1 MMGTMRIFMV
11 LFAVLLLQGCD
22 GAFDGLYDEA
32 VNDGEQQL
40 GFSGREDGTRF
51 QITLDARSYDH
62 WYYINLHDRTIET
75 LPIAT
80 TLTGEWDGR
89 SQWTYYNV
97 HGSTYTEQQVKKVD
111 TQRDADNWDI
121 AIHHFDVKTNGGAA
135 LETSYSSID
144 ELPATSDAFKEATFT
159 PDEWRTNQCIVDLT
173 NMMSYNVWYT
183 SSMVNTVLS
192 RWVTMD
198 FSTPPP
204 VYSAS
209 QRVYVLR
216 MKDGTHAA
224 LRLVSYMSDRGT
236 KGYLTIDVKYP
247 Y

>member
-1 MMGTMRIFMV
+1 MNKRRYIYIAI
-11 LFAVLLLQGCD
+11 LFASVLQGCN

-32 VNDGEQQL
+32 LSDEEQQN
-40 GFSGREDGTRF
+40 GFQSAEDATRF
-51 QITLDARSYDH
+51 TIRLDARSYEH
-62 WYYINLHDRTIET
+62 WHYINLHNRTVET

-97 HGSTYTEQQVKKVD
+97 HGSVYTEQRSVKVD
-111 TQRDADNWDI
+111 TQRDAEEWDL
-121 AIHHFDVKTNGGAA
+121 AIHHFDVKTNGGTA
-135 LETSYSSID
+135 LETVYSSLD
-144 ELPATSDAFKEATFT
+144 DLPATSDAFKEADFT

-192 RWVTMD
+192 RWVSMD
-198 FSTPPP
+198 FSSPPP

-209 QRVYVLR
+209 QRVYLLR
-216 MKDGTHAA
+216 MKDGTCAA
-224 LRLVSYMSDRGT
+224 LRLVDYMSDRGT
-236 KGYLTIDVKYP
+236 KGFLTIDVKYP